1 MAQPE
6 PADRPLAR
14 YTRPHE
20 ADTSDTLLRLG
31 ERLPAGAVKRALDA
45 LVACTASLQDSS
57 GRFIAVRPQPGLA
70 RATLTEF
77 LERVLDAEVPGRSE
91 QGAVA
96 LGPTPFD
103 VQMHV
108 IDPVSRQLESVFKS
122 HPTPPDE
129 MLY

>member
-6 PADRPLAR
+6 PTDRPLAC

-20 ADTSDTLLRLG
+20 VDTSDTLLRFG

-70 RATLTEF
+70 RAVLTEF
-77 LERVLDAEVPGRSE
+77 LERVLDAEVPGRSDP
-91 QGAVA
+91 GTTKARF
-96 LGPTPFD
+96 PFD
-103 VQMHV
+103 VQTHV
-108 IDPVSRQLESVFKS
+108 IDPASRQLEPVFKPY
-122 HPTPPDE
+122 PTPPDE
-129 MLY
+129 MPY